1 MSIDPTI
8 DPTFSKIDGTKI
20 HLFHEVNGMD
30 SVFIHIPRM
39 LQGSLDLYDE
49 LSRIPE
55 TGTNWASGTS
65 FGNKIPRL
73 IRWHSNNGL
82 PYKFAGKKWP
92 SMPYTKKLMK
102 LQRELPEKLEKK
114 LEGILFPE
122 SIRFRWNELNSVLVN
137 KYRNFNDSISKHA
150 DDEKEFG
157 PRPTIVSVN
166 LGASRTFEV
175 QRFTEKVRKREWDKR
190 QMQWVP
196 NSEWKQKKLSFE
208 LDHGDVL
215 IMAGSVQ
222 DFWVHGVPKE
232 PDRQPVKLLLKVPG
246 KKKLYRQIPPEI
258 RYNLTF
264 RPYV

>member
-1 MSIDPTI
+1 MAQQQRPPVQVCGEKMAKHAVHKKTHEAAARIVR
-8 DPTFSKIDGTKI
+8 KIG
-20 HLFHEVNGMD
+20 E
-30 SVFIHIPRM
+30 
-39 LQGSLDLYDE
+39 
-49 LSRIPE
+49 E
-55 TGTNWASGTS
+55 TG
-65 FGNKIPRL
+65 RDL
-73 IRWHSNNGL
+73 V
-82 PYKFAGKKWP
+82 
-92 SMPYTKKLMK
+92 
-102 LQRELPEKLEKK
+102 
-114 LEGILFPE
+114 PE